1 MKIAICGSMSF
12 AKEMLDAKKRL
23 GKKIFLLN
31 SPPDVRE
38 SKSSHEILIMQPVVL
53 EGNIEKIGN

>member
-1 MKIAICGSMSF
+1 
-12 AKEMLDAKKRL
+12 MLDAKKRL

-38 SKSSHEILIMQPVVL
+38 SKSTHEILIMQPIVL
-53 EGNIEKIGN
+53 GGNIEKISDWQQLF